1 MAKAIKTAEELEQ
14 YLNSAHEKLDEANR
28 IIANEQKEK
37 DSDFYRRQRMK
48 YKGREITVQALMY
61 VFLGV
66 FAIFIILPFI
76 FMVST
81 SFISQQTFELSKT
94 NNQITLLPIPFTFE
108 NYEAVFSPTYIDA
121 LGNLQ
126 TKTTFWQYFGNTLI
140 SAGGSMVVT
149 VVTSVFAAFAFARL
163 KFFGKNA
170 LFMVIL
176 ATMMIPGEMMIIT
189 NYAVVKEFDW
199 ENTFYALILVHGVSV
214 FYIFYLR
221 QTFQQIP
228 NELYLAAKV
237 DGYTDWQYLLKVMIP
252 IGMPTIVTIIILS
265 LMGGWNSYVWPTLV
279 ANGKTSHS
287 LLFGSGYDIRLVS
300 NGLMSIFSSEFSD
313 NQPGKMAGSMVV
325 TLPLFVFFIIF
336 HKYIMKGV
344 SRSGI
349 KG

>member
-1 MAKAIKTAEELEQ
+1 MAKAIKSEIELKPFLESGNEKLRQSEELKKGVGKRSKDGDYTVGKS
-14 YLNSAHEKLDEANR
+14 YLPKMVTT
-28 IIANEQKEK
+28 Q
-37 DSDFYRRQRMK
+37 
-48 YKGREITVQALMY
+48 VLMY
-61 VFLGV
+61 LFLTI
-66 FAIFIILPFI
+66 FALFIIVPFI
-76 FMVST
+76 FMISS
-81 SFISQQTFELSKT
+81 SFISSTTFDTNKT
-94 NNQITLLPIPFTFE
+94 NGTITLLPIPFTFE
-108 NYEAVFSPTYIDA
+108 NYKSVFSPSYIDN
-121 LGNLQ
+121 LGQLQ
-126 TKTTFWQYFGNTLI
+126 TKTSFWTYFLNTFI
-140 SAGGSMVVT
+140 SAGGSMIVT
-149 VVTSVFAAFAFARL
+149 VVTSVLAAFAFARL
-163 KFFGKNA
+163 NFKGKNA

-189 NYAVVKEFDW
+189 NYALVKEFNW

-237 DGYTDWQYLLKVMIP
+237 DGYTDWKYLLKVMIP

-279 ANGKTSHS
+279 ANGKTQNS

-300 NGLMSIFSSEFSD
+300 NGLMASFSSEFSD
-313 NQPGKMAGSMVV
+313 NQPGKMAGSVVV
-325 TLPLFVFFIIF
+325 TLPLFIIFIFF

>member
-1 MAKAIKTAEELEQ
+1 MQELYFKNEKEVRIYKVKRVLKDIVLYLILTFFALFTLIPFYWMISTALKTSEELV
-14 YLNSAHEKLDEANR
+14 LVPTT
-28 IIANEQKEK
+28 
-37 DSDFYRRQRMK
+37 FYPHQ
-48 YKGREITVQALMY
+48 IDW
-61 VFLGV
+61 
-66 FAIFIILPFI
+66 
-76 FMVST
+76 T
-81 SFISQQTFELSKT
+81 SFK
-94 NNQITLLPIPFTFE
+94 
-108 NYEAVFSPTYIDA
+108 
-121 LGNLQ
+121 
-126 TKTTFWQYFGNTLI
+126 
-140 SAGGSMVVT
+140 
-149 VVTSVFAAFAFARL
+149 SVFAGENSILIRYMFNTILVGCATTVISVCVTVLDAFAFARL
-163 KFFGKNA
+163 SFKGRDLIFA
-170 LFMVIL
+170 LLL

-189 NYAVVKEFDW
+189 NYALVKQFNW

-237 DGYTDWQYLLKVMIP
+237 DGYGDLKYLLRVMIP

-279 ANGKTSHS
+279 ANGKTQNSII
-287 LLFGSGYDIRLVS
+287 FGSGYDIRLVS

-313 NQPGKMAGSMVV
+313 NQPGKMAGSVVV
-325 TLPLFVFFIIF
+325 TLPLFIFFIIF